1 MANQM
6 RWGEQMGQQWRA
18 KDEKNKTHK
27 LKWRAPPLETIF
39 FSLSLYWDVLRE
51 NGVCDCPINL
61 SNPLIYWIIIF
72 IL

>member
-39 FSLSLYWDVLRE
+39 LSLLGCIERKWRM
-51 NGVCDCPINL
+51 
-61 SNPLIYWIIIF
+61 
-72 IL
+72 